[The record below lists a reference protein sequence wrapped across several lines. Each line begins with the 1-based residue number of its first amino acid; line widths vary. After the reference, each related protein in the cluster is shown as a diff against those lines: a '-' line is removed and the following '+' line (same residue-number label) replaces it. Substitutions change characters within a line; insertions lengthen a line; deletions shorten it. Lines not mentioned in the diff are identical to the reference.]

1 MLILPKTIW
10 IPSARL
16 VAGIV
21 VIGGGNLR
29 AEDAGWNAFAGRV
42 ARVVSPEMRRIKAR
56 LGELDRELND
66 LPQLRAA
73 PLAERYGYRSAMLY
87 DQEEPQWVQLDL
99 GRQQKIDRIVA
110 VPTHIP
116 KFGKKGEGYGF
127 PLRFRIE
134 VAGNPEMEGA
144 VTVVDRTAE
153 DVEHPGRHPMIF
165 RIDPVEGRY
174 VRFVSTRHVPV
185 EEGFTDG
192 FMWALEE
199 LMVLSGNKVLS
210 GWLGPT
216 TEELPE
222 ASSNLDFY
230 PHWAQVRVADSQSSL
245 GLPVNMEESPSLGYL
260 SASTDL
266 PENPKWVVVDF
277 GREYPIDEI
286 RLIAVESEE
295 PEVVGGRAWP
305 MAMVVE
311 LSSDPT
317 FPGEGWR
324 QAQERGPGPLLG
336 FPGGCAVR
344 LLPSGYRARYLRILT
359 KELWRHR
366 KGQHAFALAEVQA
379 YSGGENVALGKPVQ
393 VSDVTDKPDATGWA
407 PEYVVDGFSS
417 QHRLIEYPEYLDL
430 IERRGE
436 LEREQAALLPQRDR
450 KVRVT
455 GQVLRFGGGT
465 LGVVAVLGWAWTLVR
480 QRTVKRRAVGQLR
493 DQLARDL
500 HDDIGCN
507 LGGIVLLSDM
517 GSKSSGE
524 EQAREDFETIRET
537 AEETSQSMKDIVWL
551 IRHGNTRLRDLL
563 TRMRRATEVN
573 LGDETVALSVEP
585 ADYRNRKV
593 SLFFRRHVLFAFKE
607 ALNNVRK
614 HAGAASVEVSI
625 AIDDRDLRFEV
636 RDDGRGFDPQEIEA
650 PGNGLR
656 NMQQRAERLTGSCR
670 VESTP
675 GEGTRIVFT
684 SPLNSDLK

>member
-1 MLILPKTIW
+1 MLTFSKIAL
-10 IPSARL
+10 IPSAGL
-16 VAGIV
+16 VAGLLV
-21 VIGGGNLR
+21 FGAGDLR
-29 AEDAGWNAFAGRV
+29 ADETRADGIAARV
-42 ARVVSPEMRRIKAR
+42 ARVVSPEMRKIETR
-56 LGELDRELND
+56 LVELAAELHD
-66 LPQLRAA
+66 LPQLRAT
-73 PLAERYGYRSAMLY
+73 PLAERYGFRSATLY
-87 DQEEPQWVQLDL
+87 DQEKPQWVQLDL

-116 KFGKKGEGYGF
+116 KFGKKGKGYGF

-153 DVEHPGRHPMIF
+153 DVKNPGRYPMVF

-185 EEGFTDG
+185 EDGFKEG

-199 LMVLSGNKVLS
+199 LMVLSGNNVLS
-210 GWLGPT
+210 GWMGPRR
-216 TEELPE
+216 EKLPE
-222 ASSNLDFY
+222 ASGHLDFY
-230 PHWAQVRVADSQSSL
+230 PHWALARFADGQSSL
-245 GLPVNMEESPSLGYL
+245 GLPVSTEQSPSLGYL

-266 PENPKWVVVDF
+266 PDSEKWVVVDF

-286 RLIAVESEE
+286 RLVAVESEE
-295 PEVVGGRAWP
+295 PEVAGGRGYP
-305 MAMVVE
+305 METVVE
-311 LSSDPT
+311 LSRDPT
-317 FPGEGWR
+317 FFEEGWR
-324 QAQERGPGPLLG
+324 QEGGGGYLLG
-336 FPGGCAVR
+336 FPGGCAEVV
-344 LLPSGYRARYLRILT
+344 LPSGYRARYLRILS
-359 KELWRHR
+359 KKPWRHR

-379 YSGGENVALGKPVQ
+379 YSGGENVALGKAVQ
-393 VSDVTDKPDATGWA
+393 VSSVTDKLDATGWA
-407 PEYVVDGFSS
+407 PEFVVDGFSS
-417 QHRLIEYPEYLDL
+417 RHQLIEYPEYLDL

-436 LEREQAALLPQRDR
+436 LEREQVSLILQRDR

-455 GQVLRFGGGT
+455 GQVLNYGGGT
-465 LGVVAVLGWAWTLVR
+465 IGVVALLGWAWMLVR
-480 QRTVKRRAVGQLR
+480 QRTVKRRAVVQLR
-493 DQLARDL
+493 DQIARDL

-551 IRHGNTRLRDLL
+551 IQHGNTRLRDLV
-563 TRMRRATEVN
+563 TRMRRATETI
-573 LGDETVALSVEP
+573 LGDESFSLSVEP

-593 SLFFRRHVLFAFKE
+593 SLLFRRHVFFAFKE

-614 HAGAASVEVSI
+614 HAGVTSVEVNITIS
-625 AIDDRDLRFEV
+625 DRDLSFEV
-636 RDDGRGFDPQEIEA
+636 RDNGRGFDPQEIVA

-656 NMQQRAERLTGSCR
+656 NLKRRAERLKGTYR

-675 GEGTRIVFT
+675 GEGTCITFT